1 MLIKILKH
9 LLKHHVL
16 FCISDDAGHTN
27 IIVGVTIGVLVP
39 LCIILILVIVY
50 LKRKCKC
57 AFYCATIA
65 YHVGLNALLV
75 AARHRRPTLEK
86 NKHAVGSAS

>member
-1 MLIKILKH
+1 MAWCNLDFTFDLAVVTVTFKSCLGFISETVRCWKLIFGYLFKI
-9 LLKHHVL
+9 
-16 FCISDDAGHTN
+16 T
-27 IIVGVTIGVLVP
+27 
-39 LCIILILVIVY
+39 
-50 LKRKCKC
+50 
-57 AFYCATIA
+57 FYCATIA